1 MDKEKI
7 KCVALGVDDG
17 GEFVEILQAQPQTPE
32 DRIAALEARIMTM
45 TKSID
50 ALFAMVKATMDS
62 GNKKGDAD
70 LKAIIDEKKK
80 EGKSEIPEGTVL
92 WGPTRGLNFFMT
104 VQHGGFYVG
113 TTRYDSPSAAAEAVS
128 GVRRSGWAFWRLSD
142 GKTLKEAFKNG

>member
-17 GEFVEILQAQPQTPE
+17 GDFIEVLPAQPQTDH
-32 DRIAALEARIMTM
+32 DRLIASEAQIITL
-45 TKSID
+45 TKSLD
-50 ALFAMVKATMDS
+50 ALWSVVKALTDAVS
-62 GNKKGDAD
+62 KKSDVD
-70 LKAIIDEKKK
+70 LKTVIEEKKK
-80 EGKSEIPEGTVL
+80 EGKAEIPEGTIL
-92 WGPTRGLNFFMT
+92 WGTTRGMNFFLT

-128 GVRRSGWAFWRLSD
+128 GVRRSGWAFWKLPD

>member
-17 GEFVEILQAQPQTPE
+17 GEFIEVLQAQPHTAE
-32 DRIAALEARIMTM
+32 ERMVALEAQILNI

-50 ALFAMVKATMDS
+50 ALFAMVKAMMDS

-70 LKAIIDEKKK
+70 LKAVIDEKKK
-80 EGKSEIPEGTVL
+80 EGKAEIPEGTVL
-92 WGPTRGLNFFMT
+92 WGTTRGLNFFMT

-128 GVRRSGWAFWRLSD
+128 GVRRSGWAFWKLSD